1 MFEFLSH
8 NFGLYFVA
16 HTMNNPGSGDMVEV
30 IDSCEQVV
38 EKGVD
43 EATQNLARVRERLN
57 AMLYTR
63 LAVFNWV
70 RVQLPNLTPYEWL
83 LLQLH
88 PTEFFGANVDVF
100 KALTLEEITRQCDL
114 RVLSDSLLGLARAR
128 GSPFQ
133 RQYCFV
139 DEAQVLTDKLVGS
152 FETNYNDRTNRS
164 LYSAVV
170 KGLAAQARHDVVFF
184 AVMSGTGL
192 SISALKEETASNSAK
207 EPIKVYAWSF
217 SKFRGLSEDGVK
229 AYLDIFVDFGAAVK
243 DDVIRH
249 VARWLCG
256 RPRWSATFFGQWM
269 SRPGESTGTRR
280 SRAFE
285 QAETAVIRVLE
296 DFIAVMTTGKQPKTS
311 EADEARMSWSLD
323 RASVFA
329 SIERLYSRSSGPR
342 HTSDL
347 RTTFRDAACAFSLN
361 GRDQVIRRAPLGTC
375 RRKPCTGRRR
385 ACIRQLQMI
394 LHGIC
399 LGCRCIDH
407 STGRTFS
414 WASSRRTSRLE
425 RTYASSAR
433 RTGTETTRTRVTLVA
448 AGEHV
453 RAVVVQEDLRDGPP
467 RLQVSCFTTHT
478 SLPPPHTSA
487 GWECRHG

>member
-38 EKGVD
+38 GKGVD

-100 KALTLEEITRQCDL
+100 KALTLEITRQCDL
-114 RVLSDSLLGLARAR
+114 RGLSDSLLGLARAR

-139 DEAQVLTDKLVGS
+139 DEAQMLTDKLVGS
-152 FETNYNDRTNRS
+152 FETNYNNRTNRS

-170 KGLAAQARHDVVFF
+170 KGLAAQARHAVVFF

-192 SISALKEETASNSAK
+192 SMSALKEETTSNSAK
-207 EPIKVYAWSF
+207 EPINTYAWSF
-217 SKFRGLSEDGVK
+217 SMFRGLSEDGVK

-249 VARWLCG
+249 LARWLCG
-256 RPRWSATFFGQWM
+256 RPRWTATFLGQWI
-269 SRPGESTGTRR
+269 SRPAESTGTRR

-285 QAETAVIRVLE
+285 QAEIAVIRVLE
-296 DFIAVMTTGKQPKTS
+296 DLIAVMTTGKQPKTR
-311 EADEARMSWSLD
+311 ARL
-323 RASVFA
+323 
-329 SIERLYSRSSGPR
+329 
-342 HTSDL
+342 T
-347 RTTFRDAACAFSLN
+347 
-361 GRDQVIRRAPLGTC
+361 
-375 RRKPCTGRRR
+375 RR
-385 ACIRQLQMI
+385 AC
-394 LHGIC
+394 HGPSIEP
-399 LGCRCIDH
+399 RR
-407 STGRTFS
+407 SP
-414 WASSRRTSRLE
+414 ASSGCT
-425 RTYASSAR
+425 AGAAAR
-433 RTGTETTRTRVTLVA
+433 STRPTCAPRF
-448 AGEHV
+448 GMQ
-453 RAVVVQEDLRDGPP
+453 RARSP
-467 RLQVSCFTTHT
+467 
-478 SLPPPHTSA
+478 
-487 GWECRHG
+487 